1 MEKFTLQQL
10 EQADEFD
17 IVEYPEFLEGEELK
31 KCYAKYGKYYKQIIN
46 EWTEKTQQRRPL
58 KLGGSETVQME
69 VMHLGYGINGRL
81 L

>member
-46 EWTEKTQQRRPL
+46 EWTEKTQQQATTQTWWERNRPN
-58 KLGGSETVQME
+58 GS
-69 VMHLGYGINGRL
+69 YAFRL
-81 L
+81 WD